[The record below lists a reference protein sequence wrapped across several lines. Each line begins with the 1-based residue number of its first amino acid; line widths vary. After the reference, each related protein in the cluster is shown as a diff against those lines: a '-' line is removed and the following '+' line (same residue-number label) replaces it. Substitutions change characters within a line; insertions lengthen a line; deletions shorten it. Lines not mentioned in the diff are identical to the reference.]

1 MIDVGAKMIRR
12 LGVLGDVHGEH
23 ERLAQALDWFAGQ
36 GLDAVICTGDVAD
49 GVGCL
54 NRCCALLREAG
65 VIAVAGNHDRWLL
78 NDEVRHVT
86 AAHRLADVD
95 AGHVEYLRALPSTR
109 ELTTVAGRLLLCH
122 GVGEHDMAKVWP
134 GTRGPDSIRRS
145 AALDG
150 LLEGGRFRFIVHGHL
165 HYRALIDFEA
175 LLLMNAGTLK
185 GPRGG
190 ISVIDFECA
199 EVASFEFS
207 AGPALQRRAVHPLA
221 PPAERRIWR
230 STAEF
235 DGGWEPV
242 LL

>member
-1 MIDVGAKMIRR
+1 MTNHAAPTIRR

-23 ERLAQALDWFAGQ
+23 GRLAAALDWFAGQ
-36 GLDAVICTGDVAD
+36 RLDAVICTGDVAD
-49 GVGCL
+49 GAGCI
-54 NRCCALLREAG
+54 NRCCELLREAR
-65 VIAVAGNHDRWLL
+65 VVTVAGNHDRWLL

-95 AGHVEYLRALPSTR
+95 AEHAEYLRALPRTC
-109 ELTTVAGRLLLCH
+109 ELSTVAGRLLLCH
-122 GVGEHDMAKVWP
+122 GIGAHDMAKVWP

-145 AALDG
+145 DVLDR
-150 LLEGGRFRFIVHGHL
+150 LLDDGRFRFMVHGHL
-165 HYRALIDFEA
+165 HYGVLIDFES

-185 GPRGG
+185 GSRGG
-190 ISVIDFECA
+190 VSVVDFESA

-207 AGPALQRRAVHPLA
+207 AAGRLQRRAVHPLA
-221 PPAERRIWR
+221 PPAGRRIWR

-235 DGGWEPV
+235 DGCWEPV

>member
-1 MIDVGAKMIRR
+1 MDGHDSQKIRR

-23 ERLAQALDWFAGQ
+23 DRLAAALDWFAGQ
-36 GLDAVICTGDVAD
+36 RLDAVICTGDVAD
-49 GVGCL
+49 GAGCI
-54 NRCCALLREAG
+54 NRCCELLRQAG
-65 VIAVAGNHDRWLL
+65 VFTVAGNHDRWLL
-78 NDEVRHVT
+78 TDKVRHVT
-86 AAHRLADVD
+86 AAHRLTDVD
-95 AGHVEYLRALPSTR
+95 AGHVEYLRALPQTR
-109 ELTTVAGRLLLCH
+109 ELSTVAGRLLLCH
-122 GVGEHDMAKVWP
+122 GIGEHDMAKVWP

-145 AALDG
+145 DALDR
-150 LLEGGRFRFIVHGHL
+150 LLDDGRFRFMVHGHL
-165 HYRALIDFEA
+165 HYGVLIDFES

-190 ISVIDFECA
+190 IGVIDFESA

-207 AGPALQRRAVHPLA
+207 AAATLQRRAVHPLA